1 MLRNLDSISL
11 LHLGV
16 ILNIEA
22 TNEKPRNTKNMALL
36 SRPPKGH
43 LFTVWKLRQ
52 HLPCS
57 TSAGNMNPGHPEL
70 FTTLCKSAN
79 ISEDTLSIDCGSQI
93 HLREQVNL
101 QIWNAQMMRTGYTF
115 SFSYPA
121 ILSSLKLLLPLAW
134 MKSPGQS
141 FRLNLRLSTFHSL
154 GPDL

>member
-1 MLRNLDSISL
+1 M
-11 LHLGV
+11 
-16 ILNIEA
+16 
-22 TNEKPRNTKNMALL
+22 
-36 SRPPKGH
+36 
-43 LFTVWKLRQ
+43 
-52 HLPCS
+52 PCS
-57 TSAGNMNPGHPEL
+57 TSAGNMNAGHPEL

-121 ILSSLKLLLPLAW
+121 ILSSLKPLLPLTW

-141 FRLNLRLSTFHSL
+141 FRLNLRLSTLHFPFS
-154 GPDL
+154 GPGFIGSGCKILFCLPAELLLSE